1 MDALISAL
9 NQRISNE
16 VAKNKPAD
24 IGGVTGKQSFAE
36 ILDAKNSDKLLDKIT
51 DNMKQSGGD
60 IKVIAADNIQVN
72 PANLEIEKS
81 SNFDAKGK
89 VMELFSGLNDDLN
102 NLDSAIEVLCDPGVK
117 LSRRQLLAYQAGIG
131 QFALTAEMSS
141 KMVQAGTTSLQTILN
156 TNIG

>member
-16 VAKNKPAD
+16 IAKKQPAD
-24 IGGVTGKQSFAE
+24 AGIATGKQSFAE
-36 ILDAKNSDKLLDKIT
+36 ILDSKSSEKVLDKIT
-51 DNMKQSGGD
+51 ENMKQSGGD